1 MAIYEERITHV
12 FLQLG
17 ALLRLK
23 NRFIPMSTV
32 IFLEE
37 IETFFI
43 SLHCFFLKR
52 NFIEV

>member
-37 IETFFI
+37 IETFLFPCI
-43 SLHCFFLKR
+43 AFF
-52 NFIEV
+52 